1 MVMKA
6 EIISVGTELLL
17 GQIVNTNA
25 QIISQELQKIGIDV
39 YYHTAVGDNKGRL
52 TEIFHTAWNRSD
64 VIITTGGLGPTQDD
78 LTKEAIAE
86 YLNLPLVLD
95 EDSLNKIR
103 EYFQKR
109 RREMPVNNWKQALL
123 PEGSKPIPNQKGTA
137 PGIFLEKGG
146 KIVIMLPGP
155 PFEMEAMLKDYVVPQ
170 LSKKTSSVIFSR
182 VLKFY
187 GIGESLLE
195 EKIKDL
201 IENQSNPTIAPLA
214 KRGEV
219 TIRLTAK
226 AGSREE
232 AMSLIEPVEA
242 EIRSRFG
249 EYLYAFDDE
258 NIEDVVARLLLEKNK
273 TLAIAESCTG
283 GLVSHKLTQVPGIS
297 NSLDRAIVTY
307 SNRAKEEVLHVK
319 SETLKNYGA
328 VSEQTAV
335 EMAEGARRISNTD
348 IGLSTTGIAGPS
360 GGSKEKPV
368 GLVYMACADS
378 SGCTVERHLFIG
390 NRSDIKEMAAN
401 AALQLLRKKLLM
413 LP

>member
-1 MVMKA
+1 MKA
-6 EIISVGTELLL
+6 EVISVGTELLL

>member
-1 MVMKA
+1 
-6 EIISVGTELLL
+6 
-17 GQIVNTNA
+17 
-25 QIISQELQKIGIDV
+25 
-39 YYHTAVGDNKGRL
+39 
-52 TEIFHTAWNRSD
+52 
-64 VIITTGGLGPTQDD
+64 
-78 LTKEAIAE
+78 
-86 YLNLPLVLD
+86 
-95 EDSLNKIR
+95 
-103 EYFQKR
+103 
-109 RREMPVNNWKQALL
+109 MPVNNWKQALL

>member
-1 MVMKA
+1 MKA